1 LHLSD
6 RTSLRALMSDNSMD
20 LGDISSSDPDGSLS
34 SDCEEVSPRTK
45 EEIPGSL
52 LLTLK
57 IPSKTK
63 KKDGKKSKEPEGIL
77 LHPHMIQLVWSVS

>member
-1 LHLSD
+1 
-6 RTSLRALMSDNSMD
+6 MSDNSMD

-45 EEIPGSL
+45 EEIPGSP

-57 IPSKTK
+57 IPSKM
-63 KKDGKKSKEPEGIL
+63 KKDGKKSKEPKGIF
-77 LHPHMIQLVWSVS
+77 LHPHMIQLAWSVA